1 MIDIPGYVIGTRIGA
16 GSHGVV
22 YQAMSIGVG
31 RPVAIKVIAE
41 PGDLARRFHREVD
54 VLARLSWHP
63 HIVQV
68 FDTGTL
74 EDGTLWAAME
84 LLGSALSRSGAVSA
98 ERVADIGVQ
107 VASALVVAHDG
118 GIIHRDVKPGNIL
131 SGPGG
136 LVKLSD
142 FGIAAD
148 LVGTASTLSGFLGT
162 LLYLAPEVFEGG
174 HADERSDQYSFS
186 ATLCALAIGGSPFPT
201 VSGGQGI
208 GALIRA
214 KSRPSNERLAASG
227 LPDSM
232 VQVIARGMQ
241 PDPVDRF
248 GSVED
253 LVKDLLTVQREQG
266 WASTRYIGP
275 GHKVGRETETDKG
288 SGIPTIPAAA
298 PHQPLLIVSAA
309 PTTSEVQST
318 PPSSP
323 PATVFA
329 QPAPGDAPP
338 AQESQSSPPSKRR
351 PNRWLIAA
359 VVAVSLALVGVGIA
373 YFASNPDDA
382 GPATAY
388 ELLRPG
394 GVAVDGDGSV
404 YVADEGNHRVL
415 VVGAD
420 GAIESVTAA
429 QGQGVF
435 GDEGPAIEAELDSP
449 SGVAVGKDGTLY
461 IADYQNH
468 RVRAVGSDGIIRTVA
483 GSGGAGFSGDDGPA
497 LEAAVDAPSRVA
509 VAEDGTLYI
518 TDSSSHRVRAVGT
531 DGIIRTVA
539 GTGVKGFSGDDGPA
553 VGAELDTPS
562 GVAVGMD
569 GTVYIADSGN
579 DRVRAVGTDGTIR
592 TVAGTGGEG
601 FVYDGGPAIDAGIDA
616 PADVAVGIDGTLYIA
631 AEGNHRV
638 LAVGIDGVIRTVA
651 GSGTKG
657 LAGDGGPAIEA
668 ELNGPAGVA
677 VGSDDTVYIT
687 DLQNNRLRAVG
698 PDGIIRTIVGS

>member
-1 MIDIPGYVIGTRIGA
+1 VIDIPGYVIGTRIGA

-253 LVKDLLTVQREQG
+253 LVNDLLTVQREQN

-275 GHKVGRETETDKG
+275 GHKVDRETETDKR

-298 PHQPLLIVSAA
+298 PQQPLLIVSAA

-318 PPSSP
+318 PRSSP
-323 PATVFA
+323 
-329 QPAPGDAPP
+329 APESQ
-338 AQESQSSPPSKRR
+338 AQESKSSAPSKRR

-373 YFASNPDDA
+373 YFASNQDDG

-404 YVADEGNHRVL
+404 YIADEGNHRVL
-415 VVGAD
+415 VVGVD
-420 GAIESVTAA
+420 GAIESVTASI
-429 QGQGVF
+429 GQGVF

-539 GTGVKGFSGDDGPA
+539 GTGVKGFSGDGGPA
-553 VGAELDTPS
+553 VDAELDTPS

-569 GTVYIADSGN
+569 GTLYIADSGN

-592 TVAGTGGEG
+592 TVAGTGGED
-601 FVYDGGPAIDAGIDA
+601 FVDDGGPAIDAGIDA
-616 PADVAVGIDGTLYIA
+616 PADVAVGGDGTLYIA

-638 LAVGIDGVIRTVA
+638 LAVVEGVIRTVA
-651 GSGTKG
+651 GSGTTG

-698 PDGIIRTIVGS
+698 PDGIIRTIAGS